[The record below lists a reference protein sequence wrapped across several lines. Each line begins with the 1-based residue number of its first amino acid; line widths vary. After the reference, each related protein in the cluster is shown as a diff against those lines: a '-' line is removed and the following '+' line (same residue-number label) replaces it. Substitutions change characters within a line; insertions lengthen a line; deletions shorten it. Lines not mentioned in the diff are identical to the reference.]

1 MSDAAAARNSI
12 NSRQRGRRFDDLL
25 SSAEIVRAH
34 MKTLVLVG
42 AAALLS
48 VAPCFAEEAPPRA
61 PAAVEGPDPQL
72 AIQGKSLYA
81 ERCSHCHGF
90 NMVNPGNYS
99 YDLRQF
105 PHDAKDRFVN
115 SVLNGKN
122 GRMPPWRGAI
132 GTDEID
138 AIWAYVLTGGH
149 I

>member
-1 MSDAAAARNSI
+1 
-12 NSRQRGRRFDDLL
+12 
-25 SSAEIVRAH
+25 
-34 MKTLVLVG
+34 MKTLVLLSAV
-42 AAALLS
+42 ALLS
-48 VAPCFAEEAPPRA
+48 GAPCFADDSAPTPA
-61 PAAVEGPDPQL
+61 PATVEGPDPQL
-72 AIQGKSLYA
+72 AVQGKSLYA

-105 PHDAKDRFVN
+105 PHGSKDRFVN

-132 GTDEID
+132 TADEID